1 MSELTVTTQVRPT
14 HNSRGCGEGVQV
26 IDVRREPNGSN
37 ALNGGSYVVFELRSF
52 KRRNVVTTYPTISE
66 AV

>member
-14 HNSRGCGEGVQV
+14 HNSGCGERGPV

-37 ALNGGSYVVFELRSF
+37 ALNGGSYVVFKLRFF
-52 KRRNVVTTYPTISE
+52 KRQNMVTTYATISE